1 MKKIALIF
9 LISFCLG
16 QNTYIGSVSFDY
28 SGSIN
33 GSFNAELTDSTFGGA
48 SAIRMENEDGTSFL
62 ISAFQPI
69 DSVSISALF
78 IYLQSPDSNL
88 TSSTW
93 ILPPNDFENPDVVF
107 GFFPEI
113 DTSFFSQFADLIPDS
128 IEQDSMLLDS
138 TFLEDLIT
146 EILLIISDD
155 TYLGLSGSINI
166 NTISADSINGS
177 FDVGALKAGIPP
189 GVINISNGS
198 INLNGVVLPQVGV
211 ENEPAIPDKFTL
223 YPAFP
228 NPFNPTTTIRF
239 SVEKSNLLSLR
250 IYDITGKL
258 VETLVNKT
266 LSAGEYE
273 IIWNAS
279 SHPSGVYYVQLVSGN
294 NVQSEKVLLMK

>member
-33 GSFNAELTDSTFGGA
+33 GSFQAELNDTTLGGA
-48 SAIRMENEDGTSFL
+48 SSAVINDDSTSSLF
-62 ISAFQPI
+62 ISAIQSI
-69 DSVSISALF
+69 DSMTVSVLL
-78 IYLQSPDSNL
+78 IYIQDNNPIFSPGNWS
-88 TSSTW
+88 
-93 ILPPNDFENPDVVF
+93 LPPVDILNPDVVF

-113 DTSFFSQFADLIPDS
+113 DTSFFSQFVDLIPDS
-128 IEQDSMLLDS
+128 IEQDS

-189 GVINISNGS
+189 GVINITNGS
-198 INLNGVVLPQVGV
+198 INLNGVVLPQVSV
-211 ENEPAIPDKFTL
+211 ENEILMPDQITL
-223 YPAFP
+223 YLAYP

-239 SVEKSNLLSLR
+239 SVAARQSLQMQV
-250 IYDITGKL
+250 YDITGKL
-258 VETLVNKT
+258 VETLMNET
-266 LSAGEYE
+266 LAAGDYE
-273 IIWNAS
+273 ITWNAS
-279 SHPSGVYYVQLVSGN
+279 SHPSGVYFVQLVSGKN
-294 NVQSEKVLLMK
+294 IQTEKVLLIK